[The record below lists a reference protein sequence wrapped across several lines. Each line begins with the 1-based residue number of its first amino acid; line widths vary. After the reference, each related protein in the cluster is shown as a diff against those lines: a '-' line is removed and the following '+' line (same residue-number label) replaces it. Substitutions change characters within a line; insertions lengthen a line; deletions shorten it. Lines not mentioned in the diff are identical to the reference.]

1 MVGAVCLLLSSTVY
15 AEDLKS
21 TDANIVGHVI
31 EKSTREHLPYMT
43 VSLKGTTIGTMTDAT
58 GHYFLKNLPE
68 GEFTLSVSAVGY
80 KSQER
85 KVVLKRGKTLEEN
98 FELEED
104 MVALDGVVV
113 TANRNETARRLAPT
127 LVKVVTPKL
136 FEQTNSHTLS
146 QGLAFQ
152 PGVRVETDC
161 QNCGYSQVRINGLDG
176 KYTQILIDSR
186 PIFSS
191 LAGVYGLEQIPA
203 NMIERV
209 EVVRGGGSALFGSS
223 AIAGTVNIITKE
235 PIRNSG
241 SFSHTISNFDS
252 SGFIKSLKTQVTDK
266 RFIPVLKLHHP
277 YGIPKILL
285 WIFYTSGKHFRICLF
300 HFRIGFFFNF
310 NPEFFPGDW
319 S

>member
-31 EKSTREHLPYMT
+31 EKGTGEHLPYMT
-43 VSLKGTTIGTMTDAT
+43 VSLKGTTIGTITDAT

-113 TANRNETARRLAPT
+113 TANRSETARRLAPT

-146 QGLAFQ
+146 QGLVFQ

-161 QNCGYSQVRINGLDG
+161 QNCGYSQVRINGL
-176 KYTQILIDSR
+176 
-186 PIFSS
+186 
-191 LAGVYGLEQIPA
+191 
-203 NMIERV
+203 
-209 EVVRGGGSALFGSS
+209 GG
-223 AIAGTVNIITKE
+223 N
-235 PIRNSG
+235 
-241 SFSHTISNFDS
+241 
-252 SGFIKSLKTQVTDK
+252 
-266 RFIPVLKLHHP
+266 
-277 YGIPKILL
+277 
-285 WIFYTSGKHFRICLF
+285 
-300 HFRIGFFFNF
+300 
-310 NPEFFPGDW
+310 
-319 S
+319 